1 MRKRRYAGGLN
12 EALQVLRTQVSAAHA
27 VQKRIPA
34 STGSSA
40 PAPTPA
46 PPGIANLS
54 SLSLLDGMSDEELS
68 KLREE
73 IIDARKKTEFEAQE
87 WEELQKYLKSAMDA
101 ALMVSAYKAD
111 QPSSLN
117 SKRRRVS
124 SSALQHDAGE
134 SLKTDSEAVAHGS
147 NAHASHA
154 SGAGASTSG
163 PNDDDDE
170 ESDADDDYEDSA
182 DPEKQEFNAD
192 EEDFNSQTP
201 VAPVIDHEESNA
213 GMRSSRLGSSNSGL
227 QTGRQVAFKVP
238 QTQVDEWIQ
247 CEITKVFAGGQRFE
261 VRDPEPDD
269 LGNPGKTYQCR
280 LRDIIPLP
288 APEQPIKPLHA
299 GSVVL
304 ALYPE
309 TTAFYKA
316 KVASYSAKRGLYYL
330 RFEGEEDTD
339 KEIEVGD
346 HYVLPTRTRR

>member
-40 PAPTPA
+40 PVPTPA

-111 QPSSLN
+111 QQTTSH
-117 SKRRRVS
+117 SKRRRAS
-124 SSALQHDAGE
+124 SSALQQDADDIE
-134 SLKTDSEAVAHGS
+134 KANAAVASNS
-147 NAHASHA
+147 NATQ
-154 SGAGASTSG
+154 TSG
-163 PNDDDDE
+163 GSSSHVDKEE
-170 ESDADDDYEDSA
+170 ESDADDDSEDIGDS
-182 DPEKQEFNAD
+182 EKQDPTAD
-192 EEDFNSQTP
+192 EEDFKSQTP
-201 VAPVIDHEESNA
+201 VAPTIDHDETTTGVRASRA
-213 GMRSSRLGSSNSGL
+213 ASSSSGL

-247 CEITKVFAGGQRFE
+247 CEITRVFAGGQRLE

-288 APEQPIKPLHA
+288 APEQPIKPLPA

-316 KVASYSAKRGLYYL
+316 KVASYSAKRGAYYL